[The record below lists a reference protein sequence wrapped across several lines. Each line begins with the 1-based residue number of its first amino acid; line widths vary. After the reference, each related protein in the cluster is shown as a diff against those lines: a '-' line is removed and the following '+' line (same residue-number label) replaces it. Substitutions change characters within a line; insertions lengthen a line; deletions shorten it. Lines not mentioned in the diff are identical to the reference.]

1 LGLTLTLNVTLALSL
16 VLGLGLGLGL
26 GLVWTGIISTTM
38 LACELGIRKGKV
50 GHNKAI
56 P

>member
-1 LGLTLTLNVTLALSL
+1 MGLTLTLNVTLALS
-16 VLGLGLGLGL
+16 VVLGLGL

-50 GHNKAI
+50 GHNKAT